1 MSDLFFHHPYKYDG
15 SDTASA
21 NNHSGS
27 DGTDGTDEYLLASDV
42 DDSISEKSEP
52 QKRSKKEERKRR
64 RKSTKKKKSRMRD
77 EKVNLN
83 HPTDTDV
90 ESNGED
96 DSCVAM
102 SIHFISVIK
111 KTIEEE
117 DADALK
123 ETLKKTP
130 LAVVLHYLH
139 YLFHLVNHDE
149 DMFEIVKY
157 YNDRYNIVSKYFLKA
172 LQNPDKTPRV
182 MKSLVRV
189 SDSLKNKVELDEID
203 DLLHFTP
210 EFIVMVTIQ
219 SGNMVSHDKII
230 DEWELSPRFMKV
242 RDLIAAFFGIKKYF
256 SNPERFVERRDL
268 IISAICG
275 GSVKTISKIVR
286 KTSNKYLTEYTL
298 RKTRAIC
305 IPNLA
310 TVEYLQEKHGLEFT

>member
-15 SDTASA
+15 SGDDES
-21 NNHSGS
+21 SQRSSLIGS
-27 DGTDGTDEYLLASDV
+27 DLDSDL
-42 DDSISEKSEP
+42 DSEHSEP
-52 QKRSKKEERKRR
+52 PRRTQKHRKKIEEPRKRERKRPER
-64 RKSTKKKKSRMRD
+64 NKKKRSEPKYS
-77 EKVNLN
+77 NN
-83 HPTDTDV
+83 ADTDV

-117 DADALK
+117 DADAFR

-130 LAVVLHYLH
+130 LAVLLHYLH

-149 DMFEIVKY
+149 DMVEIVKH

-172 LQNPDKTPRV
+172 LQNKDKTSKV

-189 SDSLKNKVELDEID
+189 SDSLKNRVELDEID

-219 SGNMVSHDKII
+219 SGNMESHDKII

-256 SNPERFVERRDL
+256 SNPERFIERRDL
-268 IISAICG
+268 LISAICG
-275 GSVKTISKIVR
+275 GSVKTISKILR

-310 TVEYLQEKHGLEFT
+310 TVEYLQEKHGLEFS